1 MMLYPSWLL
10 WKAPLDDPAGTV
22 PNASPLT
29 MTRRHPFVARGPGG
43 VMR

>member
-10 WKAPLDDPAGTV
+10 WKAPLDDKVEPAS
-22 PNASPLT
+22 NASHFT

-43 VMR
+43 VMG